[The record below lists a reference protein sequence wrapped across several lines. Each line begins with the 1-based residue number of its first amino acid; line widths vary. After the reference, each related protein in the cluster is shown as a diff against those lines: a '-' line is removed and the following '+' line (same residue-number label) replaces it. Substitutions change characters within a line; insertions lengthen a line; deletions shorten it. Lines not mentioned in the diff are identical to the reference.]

1 MSTTTTHT
9 DVSYVIPVAQKT
21 TAGTLQLL
29 NKAAMRH
36 KEEKGH
42 FPARITISENRR
54 GTWSQSKHTVLGHEV
69 EIGFSTCLSTNGVI
83 CTPPRMTVM
92 KTTRKEEAHD
102 TGPGAL
108 SAAS

>member
-29 NKAAMRH
+29 NKAAMKH

-42 FPARITISENRR
+42 FPARITISANRQ
-54 GTWSQSKHTVLGHEV
+54 GTWQAPKHTVLDHEI

-83 CTPPRMTVM
+83 CTPPRMTIM
-92 KTTRKEEAHD
+92 KTTTEQVRGQARKEEA
-102 TGPGAL
+102 
-108 SAAS
+108 